1 MRIKDNPTLIR
12 DMETEAVLGD
22 SQSYENFIK
31 KAKNKKKEKRI
42 LNNILLEMREI
53 KQRLSKLEEKVYG

>member
-1 MRIKDNPTLIR
+1 MKIKDNPTLIR
-12 DMETEAVLGD
+12 DIESEAVLGD

-53 KQRLSKLEEKVYG
+53 KQRLSKLEEKIYG